1 MMQIDANM
9 HAARMLQ
16 MLYTRCYDLPHHES
30 QMLHVCG
37 TFEDTKIAQNE
48 GAASMLYI
56 L

>member
-1 MMQIDANM
+1 MMQIDAKYACCTY
-9 HAARMLQ
+9 AADIVQGCR
-16 MLYTRCYDLPHHES
+16 DLPHNES